1 MMIAYA
7 SHTGTRRNLDALRAA
22 GWRLMAS
29 TRGVLR
35 TKGYRYALDNG
46 EWTSFPRSEPLHAA
60 AFERLASRKGH
71 TMTLNCLRSRP

>member
-7 SHTGTRRNLDALRAA
+7 SRTGTHRDLDALRVA
-22 GWRLMAS
+22 GWRLIAS

-46 EWTSFPRSEPLHAA
+46 AWTSFQRSEPLHATT
-60 AFERLASRKGH
+60 FERLTSRKGH